1 MIRFVN
7 KLTGSIM
14 LVADGRKEEYL
25 SAGHKL
31 AAGPDDAPDP
41 AGAELEPAKAPA
53 KRKTAGKTTGK
64 RATK

>member
-25 SAGHKL
+25 AAGHKL
-31 AAGPDDAPDP
+31 AAEPDDAPDP
-41 AGAELEPAKAPA
+41 AGAEPAQAPA
-53 KRKTAGKTTGK
+53 KRKTAGKATGK

>member
-25 SAGHKL
+25 AAGHKL
-31 AAGPDDAPDP
+31 AAGPDEAPDP
-41 AGAELEPAKAPA
+41 AGAEPAQAPA

-64 RATK
+64 RTTK